1 MELMEYEKK
10 HTEAV
15 KKSLAE
21 CTVLLKKDGTFP
33 LEQPGKIAAFGS
45 GVRYTVKGGTGSG
58 EVNSHYA
65 VNIEEGLKQ
74 AGFEITTGAW
84 LDAYDQTRIEAKK
97 AFVRQMKAE
106 AKATHQNVMIY
117 AMGKAMPEPNY
128 EIPLEGEGDTAI
140 YVLSR
145 ISGEGNDRPVEE
157 GDIKLS
163 ASEKRDILAL
173 NAQYSKFMLV
183 LNVGGV
189 VDLSDVMEVK
199 NILVLSQL
207 GVDTGT
213 ALADIL
219 LGKQNPSGKLTTTWA
234 AWNQYVS
241 MDDFEDINHTAYH
254 EGIYVGYR
262 YFDTFDKK
270 ELFPFGYGL
279 SYTKFTVEPAGVS
292 VEGEEVTVSA
302 CVTNTGKF
310 AGKQVVQV
318 YVSAPYGKLDKA
330 YQELCGFVKTR
341 ELAPGEKQEVSVR
354 FKLSDY
360 ASYEEESAS
369 YILEKGN
376 YIVRMGTSC
385 KETQP
390 VALLRLEET
399 VTTCE
404 AKNVLG
410 TLGFTDLRAEAKE
423 AENIPADVAIFVI
436 PADVFAKKTVLYD
449 NDAKDEILPEVEALS
464 VEDAALMNIG
474 GFNPNKG
481 GLASVI
487 GNASTQVCGAAGETT
502 QYVKDFPSLVMA
514 DGPAGLRL
522 AKEYYKD
529 EKGIHAIGQSAI
541 PDSFLDF
548 MSKPMIF
555 FMKLF
560 TGGNKG
566 SKEGNKIKYQYCTA
580 IPIGTAIAQSFN
592 TELAEMYGD
601 IVGSEMEMFGV
612 HLWLAP
618 ALNIHRSIRCGR
630 NFEYF
635 SEDPLISG
643 LMAAAITEGVQKH
656 PGCGTTIKHYAA
668 NNKELN
674 RYTNDSQVS
683 ERAMREIY
691 TKGFGICVKK
701 AQPHAVMTSYNLLN
715 GTHTAEH
722 KGLIEDILRAEYGY
736 EGIVM
741 TDWVISMMTE
751 NNGIHRNSKARFVA
765 AAGGDLFM
773 PGGKKDYEDLLAGIK
788 AGDVS
793 EKQVKI
799 NASRVLKMA
808 RKLVIK

>member
-84 LDAYDQTRIEAKK
+84 LDAYDQTRIEAKE
-97 AFVRQMKAE
+97 AFIKQMKAE
-106 AKATHQNVMIY
+106 AKAAHQNVMMY

-189 VDLSDVMEVK
+189 VDLSDVTEVK

-219 LGKQNPSGKLTTTWA
+219 LGKQNPSGKLSTTWA
-234 AWNQYVS
+234 AWEAYAP
-241 MDDFEDINHTAYH
+241 MDDFEDIDDTAYH

-279 SYTKFTVEPAGVS
+279 SYTEFTVEPTGVS

-310 AGKQVVQV
+310 SGKQVVQV

-330 YQELCGFVKTR
+330 YQDLCGFVKTG

-360 ASYEEESAS
+360 ASYDEESAS
-369 YILEKGN
+369 YILDEGN
-376 YIVRMGTSC
+376 YIVRVGTNC
-385 KETQP
+385 KETLP

-399 VTTCE
+399 VTICE

-410 TLGFTDLRAEAKE
+410 TPGFTDLRAEAKE
-423 AENIPADVAIFVI
+423 AENIPADVAVFAI
-436 PADVFAKKTVLYD
+436 PADVFAKKTVNYD
-449 NDAKDEILPEVEALS
+449 TKEEILPEVDALS
-464 VEDAALMNIG
+464 VEEAALMNIG
-474 GFNPNKG
+474 GFDPKKS
-481 GLASVI
+481 GLASII
-487 GNASTQVCGAAGETT
+487 GAASSKVCGAAGESTS
-502 QYVKDFPSLVMA
+502 YVKDFPTLVMA

-522 AKEYYKD
+522 AKAYFTD
-529 EKGIHAIGQSAI
+529 QKGLHAVGQSGI
-541 PDSFLDF
+541 PESFLDY
-548 MSKPMIF
+548 MSKPMLF
-555 FMKLF
+555 FSKLF
-560 TGGNKG
+560 MGGG
-566 SKEGNKIKYQYCTA
+566 KEPKAGTEIKYQYCTA

-630 NFEYF
+630 NFEYY

-643 LMAAAITEGVQKH
+643 LMAAAITKGVQKH

-701 AQPHAVMTSYNLLN
+701 AQPHALMTSYNLLN

-722 KGLIEDILRAEYGY
+722 KGLIGDILRAEYGY

-741 TDWVISMMTE
+741 TDWVISMSE
-751 NNGIHRNSKARFVA
+751 NKQSANRNSKPRYVA

>member
-84 LDAYDQTRIEAKK
+84 LDAYDRTRVEAKE
-97 AFVRQMKAE
+97 AFIRRMKAE
-106 AKATHQNVMIY
+106 AKAAHQNVMMY

-163 ASEKRDILAL
+163 TSEKRDILAL

-241 MDDFEDINHTAYH
+241 MDDFEDIDDTAYH

-279 SYTKFTVEPAGVS
+279 SYTEFTVEPTGVS
-292 VEGEEVTVSA
+292 VEGEEITVSA
-302 CVTNTGKF
+302 QVTNTGKF
-310 AGKQVVQV
+310 AGKQVVQI

-330 YQELCGFVKTR
+330 YQDLCGFVKTG

-360 ASYEEESAS
+360 ASYDEESAS
-369 YILEKGN
+369 YILDEGN
-376 YIVRMGTSC
+376 YIVRMGTNC
-385 KETQP
+385 KETLP

-399 VTTCE
+399 VTICE

-410 TLGFTDLRAEAKE
+410 TPGFTDLRAEAKE
-423 AENIPADVAIFVI
+423 AENIPADVAVFAI
-436 PADVFAKKTVLYD
+436 PADVFAKKTVNYD
-449 NDAKDEILPEVEALS
+449 TKEEILPEVDALS
-464 VEDAALMNIG
+464 VEEAALMNIG
-474 GFNPNKG
+474 GFDPKKS
-481 GLASVI
+481 GLASII
-487 GNASTQVCGAAGETT
+487 GAASSKVCGAAGESTS
-502 QYVKDFPSLVMA
+502 YVKDFPTLVMA

-522 AKEYYKD
+522 AKAYFTD
-529 EKGIHAIGQSAI
+529 QKGLHAVGQSGI
-541 PDSFLDF
+541 PESFLDY
-548 MSKPMIF
+548 MSKPMLF
-555 FMKLF
+555 FSKLF
-560 TGGNKG
+560 MGGG
-566 SKEGNKIKYQYCTA
+566 KEPKAGTEIKYQYCTA

-630 NFEYF
+630 NFEYY

-643 LMAAAITEGVQKH
+643 LMAAAITKGVQKH

-701 AQPHAVMTSYNLLN
+701 VQPHAVMTSYNLLN

-751 NNGIHRNSKARFVA
+751 KSGIHRNSKARFVA

>member
-84 LDAYDQTRIEAKK
+84 LDAYDRTRVEAKE
-97 AFVRQMKAE
+97 AFIKQMKAE
-106 AKATHQNVMIY
+106 AKAAHQNVMMY

-173 NAQYSKFMLV
+173 NAQYNKFMLV

-189 VDLSDVMEVK
+189 VDLSDVTEVK

-213 ALADIL
+213 ALAAIL
-219 LGKQNPSGKLTTTWA
+219 LGQQNPSGKLTTTWA
-234 AWNQYVS
+234 AWDQYVS

-279 SYTKFTVEPAGVS
+279 SYTEFTVEPAGVS
-292 VEGEEVTVSA
+292 VEGEEITVSA
-302 CVTNTGKF
+302 QVTNTGKF

-330 YQELCGFVKTR
+330 YQDLCGFVKTG

-360 ASYEEESAS
+360 ASYDEESAS
-369 YILEKGN
+369 YILDEGN
-376 YIVRMGTSC
+376 YIVRMGTNC
-385 KETQP
+385 KETLP

-410 TLGFTDLRAEAKE
+410 TPGFTDLRAEAKE
-423 AENIPADVAIFVI
+423 AENIPADVAVFAI
-436 PADVFAKKTVLYD
+436 PADVFAKKTVNYD
-449 NDAKDEILPEVEALS
+449 TKEEILPEVDALS
-464 VEDAALMNIG
+464 VEEAALMNIG
-474 GFNPNKG
+474 GFDPKKS
-481 GLASVI
+481 GLASII
-487 GNASTQVCGAAGETT
+487 GAASSKVCGAAGESTS
-502 QYVKDFPSLVMA
+502 YVKDFPTLVMA

-522 AKEYYKD
+522 AKAYFTD
-529 EKGIHAIGQSAI
+529 QKGLHAVGQSGI
-541 PDSFLDF
+541 PESFLDY
-548 MSKPMIF
+548 MSKPMLF
-555 FMKLF
+555 FSKLF
-560 TGGNKG
+560 MGGG
-566 SKEGNKIKYQYCTA
+566 KEPKAGTEIKYQYCTA

-630 NFEYF
+630 NFEYY

-643 LMAAAITEGVQKH
+643 LMAAAITKGVQKH

-722 KGLIEDILRAEYGY
+722 KGLIGDILRAEYGY

-741 TDWVISMMTE
+741 TDWVISMSE
-751 NNGIHRNSKARFVA
+751 NKQSANRNSKPRYVA

-808 RKLVIK
+808 RKLVVK